1 MSFLLTYQL
10 QHPLQLIRL
19 KDMVIMQFE
28 CFILFNFLFCIPHD
42 RKRSFTERVLKVLTA
57 HQTALRKGEI
67 LKKKKKAALSK
78 VFSSFDF
85 IKGLSGSYQALL
97 TISIIP
103 KTVSSET

>member
-1 MSFLLTYQL
+1 MQL
-10 QHPLQLIRL
+10 
-19 KDMVIMQFE
+19 E

-67 LKKKKKAALSK
+67 LQKKKAALSK
-78 VFSSFDF
+78 VFSSRDF

>member
-1 MSFLLTYQL
+1 
-10 QHPLQLIRL
+10 
-19 KDMVIMQFE
+19 MVIMQLE

-78 VFSSFDF
+78 VFSSCDF

>member
-1 MSFLLTYQL
+1 MNFLLTYQL

-19 KDMVIMQFE
+19 KDMVIMQLE
-28 CFILFNFLFCIPHD
+28 YFILFNFLFCIPHD

-67 LKKKKKAALSK
+67 LKKKKAALSK
-78 VFSSFDF
+78 VFSSCDF